1 MGSSVTF
8 CYCKRI
14 VEFMPFGKTLEKRT
28 ALYGITKEYLEEPGC
43 VAGVAANV
51 QGVNAYADAL
61 GLYYLAL
68 LRSELAEHGGN
79 DVESLSSMKGLSIVF
94 AEMWA
99 EASRALE
106 SNSEVASF
114 DLSLMPLKVARQ
126 PALDVLR
133 IQAVCSRID
142 ATHRIPAERQF
153 AYDYGS
159 VLAKAYSKSLVE
171 LQTCAPRTDKAII
184 KHHCALLGDLLDE
197 MLDLVQNP
205 YEGNPGSEHAL
216 PTSHP
221 HAIGL

>member
-28 ALYGITKEYLEEPGC
+28 DLYGITKEYLEEPGC
-43 VAGVAANV
+43 VAGVAAKV

-61 GLYYLAL
+61 GSCYLAL
-68 LRSELAEHGGN
+68 LKSELAEHGGS

-106 SNSEVASF
+106 GNSEVASC
-114 DLSLMPLKVARQ
+114 DLSLMPLAVARE
-126 PALDVLR
+126 PALDVSK

-142 ATHRIPAERQF
+142 AAHRIRADRQF
-153 AYDYGS
+153 SYDYGG
-159 VLAKAYSKSLVE
+159 VLAKAYSKALVE
-171 LQTCAPRTDKAII
+171 LQTCAPGTDKSII

-205 YEGNPGSEHAL
+205 YEGNLGSEHAL
-216 PTSHP
+216 PASHP
-221 HAIGL
+221 HAIVS